1 MSPLLETRKRLLVV
15 EDEQALMN
23 TLREEL
29 EEAGFTIDP
38 AVTGEEALR
47 KAQTTPPDGVILDL
61 LLPGGVDGIGV
72 LVQLKERE
80 QTRGIP
86 VIMLSNIGDDEKIR
100 EALDQGADAYFVKTR
115 YSLQD
120 LIERLQAILQEKPN
134 RLSPSATS

>member
-1 MSPLLETRKRLLVV
+1 MSPLPETRKRLLVV

-23 TLREEL
+23 TLCEEL

-47 KAQTTPPDGVILDL
+47 KAQVNLPDGILLDL
-61 LLPGGVDGIGV
+61 LLPGGVDGMGV
-72 LVQLKERE
+72 LAQLKKGE
-80 QTRGIP
+80 QTRGTP
-86 VIMLSNIGDDEKIR
+86 VIILSNIGDDEKIR

-120 LIERLQAILQEKPN
+120 LIERLQVLLQEKPS
-134 RLSPSATS
+134 RPAPSMTL